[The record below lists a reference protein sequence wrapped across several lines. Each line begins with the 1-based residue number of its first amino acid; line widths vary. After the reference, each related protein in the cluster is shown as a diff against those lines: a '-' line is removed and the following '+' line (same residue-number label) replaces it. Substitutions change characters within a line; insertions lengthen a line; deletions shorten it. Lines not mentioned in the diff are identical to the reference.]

1 MKETKILKP
10 MEKNKDQSENT
21 NRLYNSLGSAR
32 LLMFLLVCFG
42 TFQSMLS
49 QTDSLYR
56 YLEIAA
62 GNNPVVKQRF
72 IQYKAALQKIPQAG
86 SLSDPQLDIGV
97 YITPMELMSG
107 NQVADLRLMQMFPWF
122 GVLRN
127 AKDEMS
133 QMANAGFEQFRDAK
147 LQVFYDVQ
155 RTWFELYKIRQDISI
170 SEKNLEILKTIE
182 RLALIRYKTGSV
194 SSGGSTSSRQSMPS
208 GSSVNPQ
215 TGGAGMQ
222 GMTGS
227 QPGSGSSTL
236 PSSQSA
242 GQMQSANMGA
252 ASGGSL
258 SDLYRIQ
265 IETGDLENNI
275 GLLKDSEQAVVARF
289 NSFLNRPPLFEVYTS
304 DTLMADTLAISLST
318 VSDSINQNN
327 PMLKMIQFEKKSYEA
342 RRKMATGMGY
352 PMIGLGV
359 NYSVINSSEMSQSDM
374 NGKDMIMPM
383 VSITIPVYRKKYN
396 SAKKEAELLG
406 DAAEQNYQATLNS
419 LQAEYYQAVQQFLDA
434 KRRVKLYNE
443 QSQLASRSLEI
454 MLKSFS
460 ASASDLTDVLR
471 VRQQKLDYELNK
483 VAAVADLNTS
493 VALLKRLMSS
503 NQVKENK

>member
-1 MKETKILKP
+1 
-10 MEKNKDQSENT
+10 MEKNRKQSEKM
-21 NRLYNSLGSAR
+21 NRKIFKKSLP
-32 LLMFLLVCFG
+32 LNLFLIISFA
-42 TFQSMLS
+42 TFTPILS
-49 QTDSLYR
+49 QPDSLYK

-62 GNNPVVKQRF
+62 GNNPVVQQKF

-97 YITPMELMSG
+97 YLKPMELMSG
-107 NQVADLRLMQMFPWF
+107 NQIADLRLMQMFPWF

-155 RTWFELYKIRQDISI
+155 RTWYELYRIRQDISVL
-170 SEKNLEILKTIE
+170 ENNLDILKTIE

-194 SSGGSTSSRQSMPS
+194 SSGGSTSPRSSMPAGSSSNPPVGGVGMQSM
-208 GSSVNPQ
+208 N
-215 TGGAGMQ
+215 
-222 GMTGS
+222 
-227 QPGSGSSTL
+227 
-236 PSSQSA
+236 SSQSGTGTYSTQST
-242 GQMQSANMGA
+242 GQMQQSSNMGSSA
-252 ASGGSL
+252 GESL

-275 GLLKDSEQAVVARF
+275 ELLKNREQTVISQF
-289 NSFLNRPPLFEVYTS
+289 NSFLNRPSLSQVYTS
-304 DTLMADTLAISLST
+304 DTLMADTLAMSLST
-318 VSDSINQNN
+318 VPDSINQNN
-327 PMLKMIQFEKKSYEA
+327 PMLKMIQYEKRSYEA
-342 RRKMATGMGY
+342 RKRMVTGMGY
-352 PMIGLGV
+352 PMIGLGL
-359 NYSVINSSEMSQSDM
+359 NYSVINSSEMSQSEM

-383 VSITIPVYRKKYN
+383 VSLTIPVYRKKYN
-396 SAKKEAELLG
+396 ALKRETELLG

-419 LQAEYYQAVQQFLDA
+419 LQTEYYQALQQYLDA

-460 ASASDLTDVLR
+460 ASASNLTDVLR
-471 VRQQKLDYELNK
+471 VRQQKLDYELNRI
-483 VAAVADLNTS
+483 AAVADLNTS

-503 NQVKENK
+503 NQVTEQK

>member
-1 MKETKILKP
+1 MK
-10 MEKNKDQSENT
+10 KNKVQYKT
-21 NRLYNSLGSAR
+21 MTRLIINLKSVQLLVF
-32 LLMFLLVCFG
+32 LLMCSGAIQPLF
-42 TFQSMLS
+42 S
-49 QTDSLYR
+49 QDDSLYK

-62 GNNPVVKQRF
+62 GNNPVVRQKF

-97 YITPMELMSG
+97 YLSPMELLSG

-133 QMANAGFEQFRDAK
+133 QMANAGFEQFRDAE

-155 RTWFELYKIRQDISI
+155 RTWYELYRIRQDISI
-170 SEKNLEILKTIE
+170 SEKNLDILKTIE

-194 SSGGSTSSRQSMPS
+194 SSGGSTSSRSSMPS
-208 GSSVNPQ
+208 GSSSNQ
-215 TGGAGMQ
+215 SSGSSGMQ
-222 GMTGS
+222 GMRG
-227 QPGSGSSTL
+227 QPGSGISSAGQ
-236 PSSQSA
+236 SSQSA
-242 GQMQSANMGA
+242 GQMQSSNMGSGA
-252 ASGGSL
+252 GGSL

-275 GLLKDSEQAVVARF
+275 GLLKNSEQTVVARF
-289 NSFLNRPPLFEVYTS
+289 NSFLNRSPLSEVYTS
-304 DTLMADTLAISLST
+304 DTLLADTLGIEITT
-318 VSDSINQNN
+318 VPDSINQNN
-327 PMLKMIQFEKKSYEA
+327 PMLKMIQYEKKSYDA
-342 RRKMATGMGY
+342 RKRMAKGMGY
-352 PMIGLGV
+352 PMVGLGI
-359 NYSVINSSEMSQSDM
+359 NYSVINRSEMSQSDM

-383 VSITIPVYRKKYN
+383 VSITLPVYRKKYN
-396 SAKKEAELLG
+396 AQKKEAELLG

-419 LQAEYYQAVQQFLDA
+419 LRTDYYQAVQQYLDA
-434 KRRVKLYNE
+434 KRRLKLYDE

-471 VRQQKLDYELNK
+471 VRQQKLDYELNRI
-483 VAAVADLNTS
+483 AAVADLNTS

-503 NQVKENK
+503 NQVTETK